1 MKIKFSGFLILS
13 LIVFSCTGNTIDR
26 RIIELNNYGVKLH
39 LTFQKDSMLKAI
51 KVFDK
56 AIEIKPDYYL
66 SYINKT
72 SLQNNMGDL
81 KGAINTLNNAK
92 KVFPNSSEI
101 KFKLAIY
108 TEKSGDSIKAQYLY
122 KDMGNEYEKVID
134 TLNVS
139 KKENYKFF
147 KGYIFNLIL
156 LKQNSKAD
164 SILMRIKYLDE
175 PEIELMK
182 RFINMDRSSFLNSI
196 N

>member
-1 MKIKFSGFLILS
+1 MKTKFFIVLILS
-13 LIVFSCTGNTIDR
+13 SIIFSCSGNTIDK
-26 RIIELNNYGVKLH
+26 RIVELNNYGVKLH

-66 SYINKT
+66 SYINKA
-72 SLQNNMGDL
+72 SLQNYMGDL
-81 KGAINTLNNAK
+81 KGAIKTLKNAK
-92 KVFPNSSEI
+92 KVFPTSFEV

-108 TEKSGDSIKAQYLY
+108 SEKSGDSIKAQYLY
-122 KDMGNEYEKVID
+122 KEMGKEYEKVID
-134 TLNVS
+134 TLNVT

-175 PEIELMK
+175 PEVELMK
-182 RFINMDRSSFLNSI
+182 RFMNMDRSSFINSI